1 MSLPKLKTKPE
12 SLLKKDEFYQYCNNN
27 KQHIVSRKVI
37 KPVPTCCHI
46 CFTGGSFVL
55 FGLWKSAAESGK

>member
-1 MSLPKLKTKPE
+1 M
-12 SLLKKDEFYQYCNNN
+12 
-27 KQHIVSRKVI
+27 QHIIGRKGI

-55 FGLWKSAAESGK
+55 FGLRKFAADSGKKVECTGALASVHNDPQKDESLSFH